1 MNKLDDILI
10 SDDPAHE
17 IEIYLDCGAYW
28 KQVNPQLPA
37 TLHDIY
43 LQYPNAVM
51 IYVIVDGFMSGV
63 IYRCGNYGD
72 GEWQQYAVTQ
82 GMAQEVKDEI

>member
-1 MNKLDDILI
+1 MNKLDDVLI
-10 SDDPAHE
+10 SNDLAHK
-17 IEIYLDCGAYW
+17 IEIYLDCGVYW

-63 IYRCGNYGD
+63 IYRCGNYDD

-82 GMAQEVKDEI
+82 GMA

>member
-1 MNKLDDILI
+1 M
-10 SDDPAHE
+10 
-17 IEIYLDCGAYW
+17 
-28 KQVNPQLPA
+28 
-37 TLHDIY
+37 HDIY

-82 GMAQEVKDEI
+82 GMA